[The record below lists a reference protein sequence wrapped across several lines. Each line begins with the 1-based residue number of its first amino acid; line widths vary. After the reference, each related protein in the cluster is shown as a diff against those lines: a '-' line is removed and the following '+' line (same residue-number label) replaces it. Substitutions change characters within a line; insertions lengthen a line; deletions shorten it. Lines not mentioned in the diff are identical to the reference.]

1 MAINVQQLITGY
13 GIGFSAPC
21 LAQLVSGT
29 IILSSK
35 IAGEYDFV
43 WNVSVYM
50 CMWFTKTLKQKG
62 WNNEDGI
69 AYSEE

>member
-21 LAQLVSGT
+21 LAQLVSGAFIVLDSWWT
-29 IILSSK
+29 
-35 IAGEYDFV
+35 
-43 WNVSVYM
+43 VSVYM
-50 CMWFTKTLKQKG
+50 CMWFKKTLKQKG